1 MAASKAGGRQHG
13 VKGRIVGPAVRDN
26 GLKAGAH
33 TADLYSARR
42 YVSSL
47 MACLDSLCS
56 LDMPPAPLGADQVGP
71 SHGHGQA
78 GGAMSTAQAQ
88 ELESRRWNL
97 VDDTN
102 AS

>member
-1 MAASKAGGRQHG
+1 MAASKAGGQQHG

-42 YVSSL
+42 YTANL
-47 MACLDSLCS
+47 MACLDSLG
-56 LDMPPAPLGADQVGP
+56 MPSAPLGADQVDTATA
-71 SHGHGQA
+71 QA
-78 GGAMSTAQAQ
+78 GDVISTAQAQ

-97 VDDTN
+97 VDDTG